1 MPPKNLT
8 EKAAAILY
16 RTAEFLGN
24 KTIPTNNEMS
34 YADETEISDWAK
46 SSVACIN
53 AMGIMNGV
61 SETDFLPKG
70 NYTVEQAIATMV
82 RLYECY

>member
-1 MPPKNLT
+1 MPT
-8 EKAAAILY
+8 AIKMLY
-16 RTAEFLGN
+16 
-24 KTIPTNNEMS
+24 I
-34 YADETEISDWAK
+34 DESEISDWAK
-46 SSVACIN
+46 SSVACMN

-61 SETDFLPKG
+61 SEVVFSPKG